1 MKRTISS
8 LIALSAGALL
18 STSVFAVSLN
28 GTQWQTIDDKTG
40 EKKAVIQLTES
51 GGKVSGKI
59 IKVLNKEKADAL
71 CTKCPGSLKNKPVEG
86 LQILSGLKADGNN
99 QWSDG
104 KLVDP
109 ESGKTYSGKLTLSDN
124 GQSLKLR
131 GFVGTPVF
139 GRSQTWQRINTKPKI
154 YSIIHL

>member
-8 LIALSAGALL
+8 LVVFSAGALL

-59 IKVLNKEKADAL
+59 IKVLKKENADAL

-139 GRSQTWQRINTKPKI
+139 GRSQTWQRIK
-154 YSIIHL
+154 

>member
-139 GRSQTWQRINTKPKI
+139 GRSQTWQRLK
-154 YSIIHL
+154 

>member
-109 ESGKTYSGKLTLSDN
+109 ESGKNYSGKLTLSDN

-139 GRSQTWQRINTKPKI
+139 GRSQTWQRIK
-154 YSIIHL
+154 

>member
-1 MKRTISS
+1 MKRTILS
-8 LIALSAGALL
+8 LAALSARALL

-40 EKKAVIQLTES
+40 EKKAVMQLTES
-51 GGKVSGKI
+51 GGKVTGKI
-59 IKVLNKEKADAL
+59 LKVLDKEKADAL

-86 LQILSGLKADGNN
+86 LQILSGFKADGNN

-139 GRSQTWQRINTKPKI
+139 GRSQTWQRIK
-154 YSIIHL
+154 

>member
-1 MKRTISS
+1 MNRTISS
-8 LIALSAGALL
+8 LLALSAGALL
-18 STSVFAVSLN
+18 STSVFTASLN
-28 GTQWQTIDDKTG
+28 GTQWETIDDKTG

-131 GFVGTPVF
+131 GYVGTPVF
-139 GRSQTWQRINTKPKI
+139 GRSQTWQRIK
-154 YSIIHL
+154 

>member
-1 MKRTISS
+1 MKCTISS
-8 LIALSAGALL
+8 LIALSTGALL
-18 STSVFAVSLN
+18 STSVFAVTLN

-139 GRSQTWQRINTKPKI
+139 GRSQTWQRIK
-154 YSIIHL
+154 

>member
-1 MKRTISS
+1 MKRTILS
-8 LIALSAGALL
+8 LAALSAGALL

-40 EKKAVIQLTES
+40 EKKAVMQLTES
-51 GGKVSGKI
+51 GGKVTGKI
-59 IKVLNKEKADAL
+59 LKVLDKEKADAL
-71 CTKCPGSLKNKPVEG
+71 CTKCHGSLKNKPVEG
-86 LQILSGLKADGNN
+86 LQILSGFKADGNN

-139 GRSQTWQRINTKPKI
+139 GRSQTWQRIK
-154 YSIIHL
+154 

>member
-40 EKKAVIQLTES
+40 EKKAVIQLTEI

-139 GRSQTWQRINTKPKI
+139 GRSQTWQRIK
-154 YSIIHL
+154 

>member
-1 MKRTISS
+1 MKRTILS
-8 LIALSAGALL
+8 LAALSAGVLL

-40 EKKAVIQLTES
+40 EKKAVMQLTES
-51 GGKVSGKI
+51 GGKVTGKI
-59 IKVLNKEKADAL
+59 LKVLDKEKANAL

-86 LQILSGLKADGNN
+86 LQILSGFKADGNN

-139 GRSQTWQRINTKPKI
+139 GRSQTWQRIK
-154 YSIIHL
+154 

>member
-1 MKRTISS
+1 MKRTILS
-8 LIALSAGALL
+8 LAALSAGALL

-40 EKKAVIQLTES
+40 EKKTVMQLTES
-51 GGKVSGKI
+51 GGKVTGKI
-59 IKVLNKEKADAL
+59 LKVLDKEKADAL

-86 LQILSGLKADGNN
+86 LQILSGFKADGNN

-139 GRSQTWQRINTKPKI
+139 GRSQTWQRIK
-154 YSIIHL
+154 

>member
-1 MKRTISS
+1 MNRTISS
-8 LIALSAGALL
+8 ILALSAGALL
-18 STSVFAVSLN
+18 STSVFAASLN
-28 GTQWQTIDDKTG
+28 GTQWQIIDDKTG

-131 GFVGTPVF
+131 GYVGTPVF
-139 GRSQTWQRINTKPKI
+139 GRSQTWQRIK
-154 YSIIHL
+154 

>member
-1 MKRTISS
+1 MIKLARKKP
-8 LIALSAGALL
+8 L
-18 STSVFAVSLN
+18 FN
-28 GTQWQTIDDKTG
+28 WP
-40 EKKAVIQLTES
+40 KAVV
-51 GGKVSGKI
+51 KF
-59 IKVLNKEKADAL
+59 KEKADAL

-131 GFVGTPVF
+131 GYVGTPVF
-139 GRSQTWQRINTKPKI
+139 GRSQTWQRIK
-154 YSIIHL
+154 

>member
-8 LIALSAGALL
+8 LVVLSAGALL

-86 LQILSGLKADGNN
+86 LQILSGLKSDGNN

-139 GRSQTWQRINTKPKI
+139 GRSQTWQRIK
-154 YSIIHL
+154 

>member
-124 GQSLKLR
+124 GQRLKLR

-139 GRSQTWQRINTKPKI
+139 GRSQTWQRIK
-154 YSIIHL
+154 

>member
-40 EKKAVIQLTES
+40 EKKAVIQLTKS

-139 GRSQTWQRINTKPKI
+139 GRSQTWQRIK
-154 YSIIHL
+154 

>member
-40 EKKAVIQLTES
+40 EKKAVIQLSES

-139 GRSQTWQRINTKPKI
+139 GRSQTWQRIK
-154 YSIIHL
+154 

>member
-8 LIALSAGALL
+8 LIVLSAGALL

-71 CTKCPGSLKNKPVEG
+71 CTKCPGSLKNNPVEG

-139 GRSQTWQRINTKPKI
+139 GRSQTWQRIK
-154 YSIIHL
+154 

>member
-59 IKVLNKEKADAL
+59 IKVLNKEKADAF

-139 GRSQTWQRINTKPKI
+139 GRSQTWQRIK
-154 YSIIHL
+154 

>member
-86 LQILSGLKADGNN
+86 LQILSGLKADANN

-109 ESGKTYSGKLTLSDN
+109 ESGKTYAGKLTLSDN

-139 GRSQTWQRINTKPKI
+139 GRSQTWQRIK
-154 YSIIHL
+154 

>member
-8 LIALSAGALL
+8 LVVLSAGALL

-59 IKVLNKEKADAL
+59 IKVLNKEKVDAL

-109 ESGKTYSGKLTLSDN
+109 ESGKTYSVKLTLSDN

-139 GRSQTWQRINTKPKI
+139 GRSQTWQRIK
-154 YSIIHL
+154 

>member
-40 EKKAVIQLTES
+40 EKKAVMQLTES
-51 GGKVSGKI
+51 GGKVTGKI
-59 IKVLNKEKADAL
+59 LKVLDKEKADAL

-86 LQILSGLKADGNN
+86 LQILSGFKADGNN

-139 GRSQTWQRINTKPKI
+139 GRSQTWQRIK
-154 YSIIHL
+154 

>member
-1 MKRTISS
+1 MNRTISS
-8 LIALSAGALL
+8 LLALSAGALL
-18 STSVFAVSLN
+18 STSVFAASLN

-109 ESGKTYSGKLTLSDN
+109 ESGKTYSGKAT
-124 GQSLKLR
+124 
-131 GFVGTPVF
+131 
-139 GRSQTWQRINTKPKI
+139 
-154 YSIIHL
+154 Y

>member
-71 CTKCPGSLKNKPVEG
+71 CTKSPFSPVRE
-86 LQILSGLKADGNN
+86 L
-99 QWSDG
+99 
-104 KLVDP
+104 
-109 ESGKTYSGKLTLSDN
+109 
-124 GQSLKLR
+124 
-131 GFVGTPVF
+131 
-139 GRSQTWQRINTKPKI
+139 
-154 YSIIHL
+154 

>member
-86 LQILSGLKADGNN
+86 LQILSGLKVDGNN

-139 GRSQTWQRINTKPKI
+139 GRSQTWQRIK
-154 YSIIHL
+154 